1 MLKKRRGLFMKKIRK
16 SIQFLLLGSI
26 AYLGLCSCVFW
37 SGISLTL
44 KQSYFYLL
52 LFLLALA
59 TMCTFIHYL
68 SGHDPV
74 NSQLRNRSRSFF
86 LLYSTMIVIN
96 VAGVSL
102 ILFDNPSSG
111 TLLQKEVVDLM
122 LISFFFLLGVD
133 IATFLPL
140 NKWKKLPTHKK
151 RGKLT
156 ILTCFSLFFLHNPLT
171 ILSVGFYIL
180 LGASFLNFLFPKTL
194 RQDLS
199 FYSHLIRNILLVLST
214 LMFW

>member
-1 MLKKRRGLFMKKIRK
+1 MEKIRK
-16 SIQFLLLGSI
+16 SIQFLLLGSV
-26 AYLGLCSCVFW
+26 AYLGLCSCIFW

-44 KQSYFYLL
+44 KQSYFYLM

-68 SGHDPV
+68 SGHDSV

-96 VAGVSL
+96 VAGASL
-102 ILFDNPSSG
+102 ILFDNPSTD
-111 TLLQKEVVDLM
+111 TLLQKEIVDLL
-122 LISFFFLLGVD
+122 LISFFFLFGLD

-140 NKWKKLPTHKK
+140 NKWRKLPTHKK
-151 RGKLT
+151 TGRLT
-156 ILTCFSLFFLHNPLT
+156 TLIFLSLFFLHNPLT
-171 ILSVGFYIL
+171 IFSVSFYIL
-180 LGASFLNFLFPKTL
+180 LGVSFLNFLFPKTL

>member
-1 MLKKRRGLFMKKIRK
+1 MEKIRK
-16 SIQFLLLGSI
+16 SIQLLLLGSV

-59 TMCTFIHYL
+59 AMCTFIHYL

-102 ILFDNPSSG
+102 ILFDNPNSG

-140 NKWKKLPTHKK
+140 KKWKNLPTHKK
-151 RGKLT
+151 TGRLT
-156 ILTCFSLFFLHNPLT
+156 TLIFLSLFFLHNPLT
-171 ILSVGFYIL
+171 ILSVSFYIL
-180 LGASFLNFLFPKTL
+180 LGVSFLNSLFPKTL

>member
-1 MLKKRRGLFMKKIRK
+1 MEKMNK
-16 SIQFLLLGSI
+16 SIQLLLLISLV
-26 AYLGLCSCVFW
+26 YLGFCSCLFW
-37 SGISLTL
+37 PGIVLTL
-44 KQSYFYLL
+44 KQSCFCFLL
-52 LFLLALA
+52 LLLLLAGI
-59 TMCTFIHYL
+59 CTFIHYL
-68 SGHDPV
+68 SGHNHV
-74 NSQLRNRSRSFF
+74 RSQLHNRSRSFF
-86 LLYSTMIVIN
+86 LLYASMVIIN
-96 VAGVSL
+96 VAGASF
-102 ILFDNPSSG
+102 ILFESINTDS
-111 TLLQKEVVDLM
+111 LLKKEIVDLL
-122 LISFFFLLGVD
+122 LISFFFLFGLD

-151 RGKLT
+151 SGKLT
-156 ILTCFSLFFLHNPLT
+156 ILIFFSLFFLHNPLT

>member
-1 MLKKRRGLFMKKIRK
+1 MEKIKK
-16 SIQFLLLGSI
+16 SIQFLLLGSV
-26 AYLGLCSCVFW
+26 AYLGFCSCLFW

-52 LFLLALA
+52 LFLLTLA
-59 TMCTFIHYL
+59 SICTFIHYL
-68 SGHDPV
+68 SGHTPV
-74 NSQLRNRSRSFF
+74 NSQLGNRSRPFF
-86 LLYSTMIVIN
+86 LLYSIMIVIN

-102 ILFDNPSSG
+102 ILFENSG
-111 TLLQKEVVDLM
+111 SNNLLQKEVMDLL

-140 NKWKKLPTHKK
+140 KKWKNIQTHNKT
-151 RGKLT
+151 RKLT
-156 ILTCFSLFFLHNPLT
+156 SLVIFSLFFLHNPIT

-180 LGASFLNFLFPKTL
+180 LGVSFLIFLFPKRF

-199 FYSHLIRNILLVLST
+199 FYSHLIRNILLIVST

>member
-1 MLKKRRGLFMKKIRK
+1 MEKMNK
-16 SIQFLLLGSI
+16 SIQLLLLISLV
-26 AYLGLCSCVFW
+26 YLGFCSCLFW
-37 SGISLTL
+37 TDITLTL
-44 KQSYFYLL
+44 KQSYFYF
-52 LFLLALA
+52 LFLLLILSSI
-59 TMCTFIHYL
+59 CTFIHYL
-68 SGHDPV
+68 SVHNHV
-74 NSQLRNRSRSFF
+74 SSHLRNTSRSFF
-86 LLYSTMIVIN
+86 LLYSSMVIIN
-96 VAGVSL
+96 LTGVSL
-102 ILFDNPSSG
+102 ILFENISTE
-111 TLLQKEVVDLM
+111 TLLQKEIVDLL
-122 LISFFFLLGVD
+122 LISFFFLFGLD

-214 LMFW
+214 LLFW

>member
-1 MLKKRRGLFMKKIRK
+1 MEKIRK
-16 SIQFLLLGSI
+16 SIQFLLLGSV

-44 KQSYFYLL
+44 KQSYFYF
-52 LFLLALA
+52 LFLLLILA
-59 TMCTFIHYL
+59 SICTFIHYL
-68 SGHDPV
+68 SVHNHV
-74 NSQLRNRSRSFF
+74 SSHFRNPSRSFF
-86 LLYSTMIVIN
+86 LLYSSMVIIN
-96 VAGVSL
+96 LTGVSL
-102 ILFDNPSSG
+102 ILFENISTE
-111 TLLQKEVVDLM
+111 TLLQKEIVDLL
-122 LISFFFLLGVD
+122 LISFFFLFGLD

-140 NKWKKLPTHKK
+140 NKWNKLPTHKK